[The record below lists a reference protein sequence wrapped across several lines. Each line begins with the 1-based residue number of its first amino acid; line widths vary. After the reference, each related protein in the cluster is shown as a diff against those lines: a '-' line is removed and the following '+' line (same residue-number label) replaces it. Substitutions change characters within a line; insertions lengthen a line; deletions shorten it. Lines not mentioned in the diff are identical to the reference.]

1 MFAGIKARVPQ
12 APAGTRPL
20 LWILAGLISFLRQ
33 GQALWG
39 IIAVLIGILNFVMI
53 FEIRSGILLADV
65 LHTSTLI
72 AYGLLFVML
81 PVFLVILGF
90 SYRPVAR
97 LEQVFTTKAL
107 APISHETWQNTHQ
120 ILEELRKMNG
130 GTDEDRP

>member
-20 LWILAGLISFLRQ
+20 LWIIAGLISFLRQ

-90 SYRPVAR
+90 SYRSVAR

-107 APISHETWQNTHQ
+107 APISYETWQNTHQ
-120 ILEELRKMNG
+120 ILEELRNMNG

>member
-1 MFAGIKARVPQ
+1 MFAGIKARVPK

-20 LWILAGLISFLRQ
+20 LWVFAGLISFLRQ

-90 SYRPVAR
+90 SYRSVAR

-107 APISHETWQNTHQ
+107 APISYETWQNTHQ
-120 ILEELRKMNG
+120 ILEELRKTNG